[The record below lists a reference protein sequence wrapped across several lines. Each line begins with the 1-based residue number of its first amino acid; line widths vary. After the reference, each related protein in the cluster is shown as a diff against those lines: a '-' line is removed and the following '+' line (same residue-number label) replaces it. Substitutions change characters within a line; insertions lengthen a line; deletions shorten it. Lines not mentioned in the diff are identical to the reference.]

1 MSKEFKVGLFA
12 IISGTILYLG
22 FNFLKGKDFF
32 SSTNKFYAIYKN
44 IDGLNVSNPVII
56 NGFAIGRVSAINI
69 LQKRNNHIIVE
80 MDIKEDLILGDSTIA
95 RLINS
100 DFMGSKAILLEVGD
114 ISRPINDGDT
124 LVTNIDKG
132 LAGLLE
138 SAQPIT
144 ADLEVTI
151 KRINE
156 ILLGMEGAGEGI
168 NNTIK
173 SLNATLISVNK
184 FIKQNNVKVQAT
196 FDGVNT
202 LLANINSKVADL
214 DPILANANTTLEKI
228 NDLPLDSAVT
238 SLTATI
244 QELNLIMSDINEGK
258 GTVGK
263 MLKEDSLYI
272 NMNQAILDLDKLL
285 IHFNENP
292 KHFMGPLGKSKKKIE
307 KERKKAE
314 GN

>member
-1 MSKEFKVGLFA
+1 MNKEIKVGLFA
-12 IISGTILYLG
+12 VISGTILYLG
-22 FNFLKGKDFF
+22 FNFLKGQDFF
-32 SSTNKFYAIYKN
+32 SSTNKYYAVYKN

-69 LQKRNNHIIVE
+69 LQEQDNHIIVE
-80 MDIKEDLILGDSTIA
+80 MDIKEGLIIGDSTVA
-95 RLINS
+95 KLINS

-114 ISRPINDGDT
+114 ISKPMPDGDT

-156 ILLGMEGAGEGI
+156 ILLGMEGAGEDIKTTI
-168 NNTIK
+168 N
-173 SLNATLISVNK
+173 SLNATLVNVNIM
-184 FIKQNNVKVQAT
+184 IKQNNVKIKST
-196 FDGVNT
+196 FDNVNH
-202 LLANINSKVADL
+202 LLVNVNKKVDL
-214 DPILANANTTLEKI
+214 LKPLLTNANTTLMKI
-228 NDLPLDSAVT
+228 NGLPLDSAVN
-238 SLTATI
+238 SMIATI
-244 QELNLIMSDINEGK
+244 EELNLIMKDINDGK

-263 MLKEDSLYI
+263 MLKEDSLYNNI
-272 NMNQAILDLDKLL
+272 NQAILDLDVLL

-292 KHFMGPLGKSKKKIE
+292 KHFMGPLGKSKKQIE
-307 KERKKAE
+307 KDRQKAE